1 MIVEGTYEFTTPRE
15 KLWEFITNP
24 AAMGRCLPD
33 LKSLDV
39 ENETTSTAIIRVGV
53 GPIRADFKFR
63 IEIVDKQPISHV
75 RLKAVGSGS
84 AGSINLDTTV
94 ELNEIPGGSAI
105 SYKSDVKVGGMM
117 AGLGQRMMKDTA
129 DKTVAGVF
137 ECVKRQLG

>member
-1 MIVEGTYEFTTPRE
+1 MIIEGTYEFTAPRE

-24 AAMGRCLPD
+24 TTMGRCLPD

-39 ENETTSTAIIRVGV
+39 ENENKFTAIIRVGV

-84 AGSINLDTTV
+84 GGSINLETAI
-94 ELNEIPGGSAI
+94 ELREIPGGSAI
-105 SYKSDVKVGGMM
+105 AYKSDVKVGGMM
-117 AGLGQRMMKDTA
+117 AGLGQRMMKATA

-137 ECVKRQLG
+137 ECVKMQLG